1 MIGWEGPNQLW
12 RRFRKPRRPSRNRKR
27 ACAPRAGPFRRRQ
40 SPSLRVIG
48 RLETPVLADGGLWRS
63 MCGRPLA
70 CKVGGGRFF
79 GYAFACAHVSG
90 LLVQRG
96 LLAKMVCAAGDPNN
110 PATSIGRCFARFIS
124 CCGSN
129 DPVHLSAS
137 RARSAR
143 RVQTMS
149 ERADLV
155 RRPLAQELWRRM
167 RSARR
172 SPSASR
178 RSAPFCWR
186 APPPRAW
193 RACAPTDMG
202 GEGAAVGGVIEREHA
217 SSRVDG
223 RRMRPALAITPRCG
237 PAVQAP

>member
-1 MIGWEGPNQLW
+1 MAKHVWT
-12 RRFRKPRRPSRNRKR
+12 
-27 ACAPRAGPFRRRQ
+27 APRLQ
-40 SPSLRVIG
+40 G
-48 RLETPVLADGGLWRS
+48 R
-63 MCGRPLA
+63 
-70 CKVGGGRFF
+70 GGRFF

-155 RRPLAQELWRRM
+155 RRPLAQEPWRRM

-223 RRMRPALAITPRCG
+223 APHAPRPRYNATMRPCRSSSLITRSARASG
-237 PAVQAP
+237 ESLTESRVSSGASGVS